1 MGSRLMVA
9 RIVET
14 EAYRGDEP
22 ACHAFVNLA
31 RVQRGLA
38 PRGRSALLF
47 DEPGLAYVYL
57 NYGVHWLFNVVTER
71 AGVAGAVLVR
81 AAEPQSGVEHM
92 RRLRPG
98 IEDEQD
104 LASGPGKLTRA
115 LDIGPR
121 FNGRSLC
128 VARELW
134 LAAPQ
139 VRVPPRQIEAG
150 PRVGIS
156 KAQGLP
162 WRFCLRG
169 HPCVS

>member
-1 MGSRLMVA
+1 MIA

-31 RVQRGLA
+31 RVQRGLE

-47 DEPGLAYVYL
+47 REPGLAYVYL

-71 AGVAGAVLVR
+71 EGVAAAVLVR
-81 AAEPQSGVEHM
+81 AAEPLSGVEHM

-98 IEDEQD
+98 IEDESD
-104 LASGPGKLTRA
+104 LANGPGKLTRA

-128 VARELW
+128 ASRELY

-139 VRVPPRQIEAG
+139 LRVPARAIATTPRI
-150 PRVGIS
+150 GIN
-156 KAQGLP
+156 KAKELP
-162 WRFCLRG
+162 WRFFLRG
-169 HPCVS
+169 NPCVS